1 MLLKIKSLRVAQ
13 ERFVVVIGD
22 IFWERY
28 WALSICLRLR
38 DCLILCPLIRC
49 SLFRLGCFLRPY
61 LCRIVWEKLQD
72 ELPVESDKGLREG
85 AVGLIAVQGLIINGD
100 FGKVSELKE
109 PNDQYNQWKIDTAKA
124 IRGSLKNLGAPVSR
138 SELSNVVEKFVRG
151 EVALSALIK
160 EYGVKAGTFDN
171 VDGVDNAE
179 KALSIRQEIQ
189 QSDNPDT
196 AAYLLVN
203 NILAY
208 NLINSGEYADIVNVS
223 ADEAGTTL
231 SQSWYTAGS
240 GGVVNA
246 VGGGLQGI
254 YNEFIADEEQSE
266 EYKQTLEARRQSI
279 LDGKSE
285 KEVAGLSEEQQIS
298 NVKFH
303 LQTLIA
309 SKMGRL
315 ATLSEWER
323 SYSVDR
329 YRKTY
334 MMQSPPSEIVNKLTY
349 VPGSEEFTNITVPQA
364 SSLIPMIR
372 LYKIIY
378 DEKGQQEEM
387 VPIVFNSYTKTE
399 DVESSGLAGLGRS
412 GVGIKSFDWQ
422 YNGTNIATTKNDIT
436 AKLVLYF
443 QNFND
448 LLKIQPNGFKYVDL
462 LIRTA
467 PGQTKN
473 SDKPIEDP
481 CAPDTSSPEIDI
493 ADPRHFEIK
502 AVVGWAPNLDYAR
515 RLNLDGLA
523 TGIQGQKVPLFLT
536 LVEHEFSVQQD
547 GTFELSIN
555 YRGRIDGLM
564 MDKRADIILT
574 PETRRELCL
583 LQEELEEAQDGCH
596 DTDIEKIKHEI
607 KLVKQGARN
616 KSGMHFTVDGLLK
629 GDKVYCL
636 ELEKETFDAAGGLI
650 YNLTSDDII
659 GIKNLKLLSSTSPT
673 AYEDNIND
681 ASNKLNEANEA
692 VNVGGCHN
700 EWLESFAA
708 SAGEELTDG
717 FNASDLLN
725 GPALTLGLAQ
735 ETGFTDYIFEN
746 YLGEVNATDDATKY
760 DCFLRGYHEAKGETA
775 PGDTIT
781 DVAEGQVSENFNTF
795 GLSEDN
801 GRVIVPYF
809 FFGDLVDI
817 AADFA
822 LGRDKYTTSEGSC
835 GGDLHPNRVDN
846 MGIILGTMF
855 LEPLGEDKEG
865 KVINIGDIPI
875 ALPYF
880 RDWWHR
886 NVNKSKANTY
896 PLVRF
901 IRECLK
907 DFVIDAVGGEVLDG
921 RRPQRLLMKDASIS
935 VPAMSSGASPIEDK
949 IQTNPYKPT
958 RPAGDQDRDEGSY
971 NQGKLIASR
980 LNGSSINNQYP
991 LTPVNP
997 PNLTPNEMFHYKVF
1011 YLVNQVPTDLNGD
1024 RFEDNR
1030 RGIQHLVMGAEN
1042 GILKDAQFK
1051 RSTVKGLREQRVVEE
1066 SELNPLKHLAD
1077 VYNITART
1085 IGNVI
1090 FYPGQLLYL
1099 NPIGFGSKLGLP
1111 TNPMS
1116 PSRAMGIGGYHLVTQ
1131 VSSFIENGKFETTI
1145 EALFETSGG
1154 PKAKRADNGRETDS
1168 TKCENGNVGE
1178 TSKDIENDINQ
1189 PETGAST

>member
-1 MLLKIKSLRVAQ
+1 MATLKH
-13 ERFVVVIGD
+13 
-22 IFWERY
+22 
-28 WALSICLRLR
+28 
-38 DCLILCPLIRC
+38 
-49 SLFRLGCFLRPY
+49 
-61 LCRIVWEKLQD
+61 WEKLKD
-72 ELPVESDKGLREG
+72 ELPVETDKGLREG
-85 AVGLIAVQGLIINGD
+85 AVGLITVQSLIISGD

-109 PNDQYNQWKIDTAKA
+109 PNDQYNQWKINTAKA
-124 IRGSLKNLGAPVSR
+124 IRGGLKNLGDPVSR
-138 SELSNVVEKFVRG
+138 SELLNVVEEFVRG

-189 QSDNPDT
+189 QSDDLDT
-196 AAYLLVN
+196 AVYLLVN

-223 ADEAGTTL
+223 ADEAGPNYG
-231 SQSWYTAGS
+231 QSWYTLGS
-240 GGVVNA
+240 VGPINA
-246 VGGGLQGI
+246 AQGGLQSI
-254 YNEFIADEEQSE
+254 YNDFIADEEQAE
-266 EYKQTLEARRQSI
+266 IFKQTLEARRQSI

-298 NVKFH
+298 DVKFR

-323 SYSVDR
+323 SYKVDK
-329 YRKTY
+329 YNKTY
-334 MMQSPPSEIVNKLTY
+334 MMQARPSEIVNKLTY

-364 SSLIPMIR
+364 SSLVPKIR

-399 DVESSGLAGLGRS
+399 DIETSGLDGLGRS

-448 LLKIQPNGFKYVDL
+448 LLKTQPNGFKYVDL
-462 LIRTA
+462 LIRTS

-481 CAPDTSSPEIDI
+481 CAPDESSPEVDI

-502 AVVGWAPNLDYAR
+502 AVVGWAANLDYAR
-515 RLNLDGLA
+515 SVNLEGLA
-523 TGIQGQKVPLFLT
+523 TGIQGQNVPLFLT

-547 GTFELSIN
+547 GTFELSID

-596 DTDIEKIKHEI
+596 DSDIEKIKHEI
-607 KLVKQGARN
+607 KLVKQRARN
-616 KSGMHFTVDGLLK
+616 KSGVHFIVDGLLK

-636 ELEKETFDAAGGLI
+636 ELEKEAFDAAGGLI
-650 YNLTSDDII
+650 YNLTPDDII
-659 GIKNLKLLSSTSPT
+659 GIKNLKLLSATSGQ
-673 AYEDNIND
+673 ALEDNIND
-681 ASNKLNEANEA
+681 AVNEANKINEE
-692 VNVGGCHN
+692 VNVGGCHD
-700 EWLESFAA
+700 EWLEIVAA
-708 SAGEELTDG
+708 SAGTTLADG
-717 FNASDLLN
+717 FDVTDLLFD
-725 GPALTLGLAQ
+725 GGDAVLGLAQ
-735 ETGFTDYIFEN
+735 ETGLTDYIFEN
-746 YLGEVNATDDATKY
+746 YLGEVDGTDDATKY
-760 DCFLRGYHEAKGETA
+760 DCFLRGYYEAKGETA

-781 DVAEGQVSENFNTF
+781 DIAEKQVSENFNTF

-809 FFGDLVDI
+809 FFGDLVNI
-817 AADFA
+817 AVEFA
-822 LGRDKYTTSEGSC
+822 LGSDKYTTSEGKC
-835 GGDLHPNRVDN
+835 DGDLHPNRIDN

-855 LEPLGEDKEG
+855 LEPLSEDKEG
-865 KVINIGDIPI
+865 KIINIGDIPI

-886 NVNKSKANTY
+886 NVNKPNLNTFS
-896 PLVRF
+896 LVRF

-907 DFVIDAVGGEVLDG
+907 DFVIDAVGGEILDG

-935 VPAMSSGASPIEDK
+935 IPAMSSGASPIDDR
-949 IQTNPYKPT
+949 IQTDPYKPN
-958 RPAGDQDRDEGSY
+958 RPAGDQERLEGTY
-971 NQGKLIASR
+971 TQGKLIASR
-980 LNGSSINNQYP
+980 LNASSISNQKP
-991 LTPVNP
+991 LAPINP

-1024 RFEDNR
+1024 KSEDNK
-1030 RGIQHLVMGAEN
+1030 RGIQHLVMGAES

-1077 VYNITART
+1077 VYNITIKT

-1090 FYPGQLLYL
+1090 FYPGQLVYL

-1116 PSRAMGIGGYHLVTQ
+1116 PSRAMGLGGYHLVTQ
-1131 VSSFIENGKFETTI
+1131 VSSYIENGKFETTI

-1154 PKAKRADNGRETDS
+1154 PKARRADNGRETDS
-1168 TKCENGNVGE
+1168 TRCENGDVGT
-1178 TSKDIENDINQ
+1178 TSEDVKNDIDK
-1189 PETGAST
+1189 PETGASA